1 MAIGERIHFIRNL
14 RGMTQKYLG
23 ILAGFPERTA
33 DVRMAQYES
42 GTRTPKADLT
52 NKLAQILNVSPQA
65 LDLPNIDSYDSL
77 MHTLFALEDIYGL
90 KISEIDGEICLR
102 LDKFRGTTSAFMF
115 DMFNAWR
122 QESAKLETGE
132 ITKEEYDQWRYRY
145 PEFDTTRKRVKVP
158 SQELSDALIEDL
170 KNDKKQSC

>member
-23 ILAGFPERTA
+23 IRAGFPERAA

-52 NKLAQILNVSPQA
+52 KNLAGILEVSPQA
-65 LDLPNIDSYDSL
+65 LDLPNIDSYIGL

-90 KISEIDGEICLR
+90 KIGEVNGEVCLR
-102 LDKFRGTTSAFMF
+102 LDKSKGRTYEEMIKMLSA
-115 DMFNAWR
+115 W
-122 QESAKLETGE
+122 Q
-132 ITKEEYDQWRYRY
+132 Q
-145 PEFDTTRKRVKVP
+145 
-158 SQELSDALIEDL
+158 
-170 KNDKKQSC
+170 